1 MTIHAVADTHAL
13 LWYLYDDSKLSA
25 TAANLM
31 DSIIAAGD
39 QVAISSI
46 VLAEV
51 LYLTEKGRIHAAALD
66 HIFAVLRQTHPALVE
81 IPLDQMVVK
90 TMRRID
96 RLQVPDLPDRIVA
109 ATALHLGV
117 PIISRDRKIK
127 AAVLNTIW

>member
-25 TAANLM
+25 TATNLM

-66 HIFAVLRQTHPALVE
+66 HIWLSGILRGTQL
-81 IPLDQMVVK
+81 
-90 TMRRID
+90 
-96 RLQVPDLPDRIVA
+96 
-109 ATALHLGV
+109 
-117 PIISRDRKIK
+117 
-127 AAVLNTIW
+127 